1 MMDIVTSTAPKP
13 EVGTPGTRYRST
25 LWTREHRVPT
35 IGLVLVVT
43 LIAFEF
49 MGVATAL
56 PTLVADL
63 HGGSLY
69 AWPIAAFTAAS
80 AVGTVIGGRI
90 CDRRGPGG
98 PMLGAILLFAIG
110 LVVGG
115 TAHSMTMLLLGRVV
129 QGFGA
134 GAEIV
139 AVYVVIALVYPQRD
153 RPAASAVLA
162 AAWVVPALV
171 GPPVAGIV
179 TQQFGW
185 RWVFLGL
192 VPLVA
197 LGLPLLIPVFRR
209 LRTITTERQPV
220 RRGLLTAGVGAAIG
234 VSAFTAAA
242 QHLVWATA
250 PVAVAGLVLLAFS
263 LRKLLPSGTVRSAR
277 GLPSVVLARGLLAG
291 SFAAVETYLPLTLTS
306 VHGYSPAA
314 AGLPL
319 TVSAIGWSA
328 GSAWQGR
335 NPDRSRSRMLQ
346 AAFLLVAIGLAGISL
361 VSWHWAPGWLAYV
374 SWTIAGS
381 GMGVGVSSVSVLL
394 LGLSPAHERGFN
406 TSAMQLADMIGTV
419 LLVGV
424 GGVLVNALGSTA
436 HPTVPLFVF
445 DLLMCGAALFGAI
458 VPAGRTAERL
468 P

>member
-1 MMDIVTSTAPKP
+1 MMDSVTATTPETDSTRAP
-13 EVGTPGTRYRST
+13 RHRST
-25 LWTREHRVPT
+25 VWTREHRVPT
-35 IGLVLVVT
+35 IGLLLVVT

-63 HGGSLY
+63 HGGALY

-80 AVGTVIGGRI
+80 AVGTVLGGRI

-98 PMLGAILLFAIG
+98 VMIGAFLLFAAG

-115 TAHSMTMLLLGRVV
+115 TAHTMTVLLLGRVV
-129 QGFGA
+129 QGFGC
-134 GAEIV
+134 GAEVV
-139 AVYVVIALVYPQRD
+139 AVYVVIALVYPRRD
-153 RPAASAVLA
+153 RPAVSALLA

-171 GPPVAGIV
+171 GPPVAGLV

-197 LGLPLLIPVFRR
+197 VGMPLLVPVIRR
-209 LRTITTERQPV
+209 LRRATPERHPV
-220 RRGLLTAGVGAAIG
+220 RPGLLVAGVGAAVG
-234 VSAFTAAA
+234 VSACTAAA
-242 QHLVWATA
+242 QRLDLLSV
-250 PVAVAGLVLLAFS
+250 PIAVAGLGLLGWS
-263 LRKLLPSGTVRSAR
+263 LRRLLPPGTVRAAG
-277 GLPSVVLARGLLAG
+277 GLPSVVLSRGLLAG
-291 SFAAVETYLPLTLTS
+291 SFAAVETYVPLALTS
-306 VHGYSPAA
+306 VHGYTPAA

-335 NPDRSRSRMLQ
+335 HPDVSRSAILRV
-346 AAFLLVAIGLAGISL
+346 AFLVVAAGLGCVSLVA
-361 VSWHWAPGWLAYV
+361 WHWSPGWLAYV
-374 SWTIAGS
+374 AWTVAGA
-381 GMGVGVSSVSVLL
+381 GMGLGVSSVSVLL
-394 LGLSPAHERGFN
+394 FNLSPAHERGFN
-406 TSAMQLADMIGTV
+406 TSAVQLADMIGTV
-419 LLVGV
+419 ALVGV

-445 DLLMCGAALFGAI
+445 DVLMGCVALFGAI
-458 VPAGRTAERL
+458 VPAGRTAGRL